1 VVRMNANSVPDALA
15 TAVVEM
21 PELKSESVL
30 NQGSAMWESRAR
42 CGISKGETLLS
53 EPRGETTALTTC
65 VLSNGE
71 LNSARSK
78 PYIIGRAPTLGR
90 VRLRA
95 PSLAKSK
102 GFGAGP

>member
-30 NQGSAMWESRAR
+30 NQGSAMWESRVR

-53 EPRGETTALTTC
+53 EPRKETTALTTC
-65 VLSNGE
+65 VLSNAE
-71 LNSARSK
+71 LK
-78 PYIIGRAPTLGR
+78 ERAIAVLVRRWTCSDLGQSS
-90 VRLRA
+90 RLRA
-95 PSLAKSK
+95 P
-102 GFGAGP
+102 